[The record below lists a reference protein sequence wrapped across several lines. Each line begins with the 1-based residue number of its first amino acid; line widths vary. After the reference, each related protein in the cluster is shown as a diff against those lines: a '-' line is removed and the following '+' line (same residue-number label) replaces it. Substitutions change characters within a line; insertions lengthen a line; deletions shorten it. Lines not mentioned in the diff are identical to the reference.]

1 MSNLEF
7 FKKQSKNFLKDWKSQ
22 TKIVVTDGNVYFRY
36 SPKFFDIKDWFSYFE
51 LSAKDEQDVK
61 LSRAQH
67 YIAKIAGFKKWTD
80 LIAAS
85 EKELI
90 YAEIKLR
97 NFKNSMDLIQ
107 WDYIEKD
114 YELADL
120 DIDSKIEYAK
130 QFFKGVNVTGFEGEE
145 KAITPKII
153 TGKEREAILRVGNY
167 SFGRKM
173 TSIVKCL
180 YCDDEYK
187 YEDSKVIQFPN
198 EDEPYIVCKNY
209 PKCDG
214 SLIDMFSPDDE
225 EDDDYG
231 GGVPFDWDM
240 DQGYVDEY
248 E

>member
-1 MSNLEF
+1 M
-7 FKKQSKNFLKDWKSQ
+7 
-22 TKIVVTDGNVYFRY
+22 
-36 SPKFFDIKDWFSYFE
+36 
-51 LSAKDEQDVK
+51 
-61 LSRAQH
+61 
-67 YIAKIAGFKKWTD
+67 
-80 LIAAS
+80 IAAS

-97 NFKNSMDLIQ
+97 NFKNSMNLIQ
-107 WDYIEKD
+107 WDYLEKD

-153 TGKEREAILRVGNY
+153 TGKEREVILRVGNY

-180 YCDDEYK
+180 HCDDEYK

-198 EDEPYIVCKNY
+198 EDEPYIVYKNY

-214 SLIDMFSPDDE
+214 SLIDMFSPDEE

>member
-7 FKKQSKNFLKDWKSQ
+7 FKNQSKKFFKDWKSQ
-22 TKIVVTDGNVYFRY
+22 KKIVETDGNVYFRY

-51 LSAKDEQDVK
+51 LSTKDEQDVK

-107 WDYIEKD
+107 WDFLEKD

-130 QFFKGVNVTGFEGEE
+130 QFFRGVNVTGFEGEK
-145 KAITPKII
+145 KAITPKLI
-153 TGKEREAILRVGNY
+153 TGKERKAILRVGNY

-173 TSIVKCL
+173 NSIVKCL
-180 YCDDEYK
+180 HCNDEYK
-187 YEDSKVIQFPN
+187 YDDSKVIKFPN

-225 EDDDYG
+225 EDDDYD

>member
-22 TKIVVTDGNVYFRY
+22 TKIVETDGNVYFRY
-36 SPKFFDIKDWFSYFE
+36 SPKFFDIEDWFSYFE

-61 LSRAQH
+61 LSHAQH

-114 YELADL
+114 YELAHNKF
-120 DIDSKIEYAK
+120 DINTLVPFESKVLIRNDESQRWLPAFWGYK
-130 QFFKGVNVTGFEGEE
+130 VVDGFITTFGWCKYCIPYEGNEFLFKTN
-145 KAITPKII
+145 
-153 TGKEREAILRVGNY
+153 ND
-167 SFGRKM
+167 
-173 TSIVKCL
+173 
-180 YCDDEYK
+180 CDDFYK
-187 YEDSKVIQFPN
+187 TWEK
-198 EDEPYIVCKNY
+198 
-209 PKCDG
+209 
-214 SLIDMFSPDDE
+214 
-225 EDDDYG
+225 
-231 GGVPFDWDM
+231 
-240 DQGYVDEY
+240 
-248 E
+248 